1 MPLRIIHPAN
11 KNILRGWW
19 TSLGNDGD
27 VTMITPPAP
36 YRVSLLVRK
45 SSAEQP

>member
-11 KNILRGWW
+11 KNILRGCW

-27 VTMITPPAP
+27 VTMITPAAP
-36 YRVSLLVRK
+36 YRVSVLVRK
-45 SSAEQP
+45 SQP